1 MLMEANR
8 SKKNT
13 IQQVAEAAGVSIATA
28 SRAINQPESVKESTR
43 LKVISA
49 ARKLNY
55 RSTPKAS
62 RNILVIISSLWNP
75 FHTEMI
81 NGIEEAAKKRGYFV
95 YINQSGMWT
104 AQEKIDNL
112 LDSTQF
118 SGIIYTHASIPE
130 EYLQALQV
138 KYPVVFCSQ
147 VKHSAIDVPY
157 VTVDDYGATVRAIK
171 YLLSTSRRRIAF
183 VNMTVSNNSKDS
195 FQYRRQKA
203 YIDTIEK
210 AFGECDRNLICN
222 ISDEID
228 FDIAVPKLRSF
239 IEKNRPDALFC
250 VSDIYACAAI
260 KAAATLG
267 IEIPKDLAVMG
278 FDNISLCLMMTPT
291 ISTVSQPIYQMGMQ
305 SCNLIIDMIE
315 GRPIVDRHIILNT
328 ELVIREST

>member
-104 AQEKIDNL
+104 ALAACYRIFYATISAGEV
-112 LDSTQF
+112 
-118 SGIIYTHASIPE
+118 P
-130 EYLQALQV
+130 
-138 KYPVVFCSQ
+138 CS
-147 VKHSAIDVPY
+147 V
-157 VTVDDYGATVRAIK
+157 
-171 YLLSTSRRRIAF
+171 LLSGEAFRNRCPICDRRRLRG
-183 VNMTVSNNSKDS
+183 DS
-195 FQYRRQKA
+195 
-203 YIDTIEK
+203 
-210 AFGECDRNLICN
+210 
-222 ISDEID
+222 
-228 FDIAVPKLRSF
+228 P
-239 IEKNRPDALFC
+239 
-250 VSDIYACAAI
+250 
-260 KAAATLG
+260 
-267 IEIPKDLAVMG
+267 
-278 FDNISLCLMMTPT
+278 
-291 ISTVSQPIYQMGMQ
+291 
-305 SCNLIIDMIE
+305 
-315 GRPIVDRHIILNT
+315 
-328 ELVIREST
+328 